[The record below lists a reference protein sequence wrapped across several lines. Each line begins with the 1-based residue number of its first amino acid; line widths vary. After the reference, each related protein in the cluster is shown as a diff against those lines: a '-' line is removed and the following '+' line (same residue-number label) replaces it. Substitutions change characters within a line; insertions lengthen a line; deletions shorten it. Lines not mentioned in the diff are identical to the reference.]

1 MQCVNKVVHYNKSII
16 MKKTAFILLLLL
28 AAGLTAAAQSER
40 TTFTGMITDK
50 AGEELP
56 FATITISYTESG
68 EVVSYN
74 QVADNL
80 GRFRITTPLK
90 PLFTVDCSY
99 VGMTFEKIKV
109 EGRAGIVDLG
119 SLKMSTDS
127 STELSEVQVTAIRPV
142 VKMGVDRMSYDT
154 KNDPESKTVSVLEML
169 RKVPL
174 VTVDGEEKIQVKGGT
189 NFKIFVNGKPSPMF
203 DQNPQHLLKSI
214 PASSLKKI
222 DIITEPGV
230 KYSSEGVS
238 AIINIVMDTGNKTD
252 GLTGNVSLGA
262 GLLMPATTTSAYLAM
277 QKGKFGMMTNL
288 SFNQV
293 KRSSYSDSHIEYA
306 DRRNAYI
313 HNDTDNKFKGLFG
326 NMLLSYEFNKYN
338 LLTLNT
344 SFSPMRINNDMD
356 LLNKEYD
363 RAGKLSA
370 EHNSWQENKKTFG
383 SIETS
388 LDYQITTPREGEYLT
403 FSYRYNYQPNDARL
417 TQEQDKFLT
426 RSNSPSRMHEHT
438 LQADYIRP
446 LKNGTELDMGLKYIY
461 RGSGAEPEYNIMKDG
476 SWQPNPQF
484 EGKLS
489 ASRFSHTFDIAAA
502 YLAANYSKNGNTVR
516 AGLRAEQSRMDVEYK
531 DSHEADFDKKYFN
544 LLSELT
550 FSRAFASSQIKL
562 HYEVNM
568 ARPAIS
574 MLNPYEE
581 HTSDY
586 MIVKGNPDLRPEK
599 NNIMSLA
606 YNTYSRKLML
616 NLSLDH
622 RFTNNAIVNYLELAE
637 DGVSSCSTSGN
648 IGRQRK
654 TSMNLYLNYTATPWL
669 KIMLN
674 ASGGYVHQKV
684 KLINLRHHG
693 WNATTHGQLMFT
705 LPSDWNMSLY
715 AGQYYGGHVSP
726 QMYVKNM
733 CWNGMSV
740 SKKIKRF
747 NLSLTVNNPFSEY
760 IKSDVV
766 MTTPA
771 LRRHIKAWNQARQFS
786 FSLSYS
792 FGRMNSR
799 VKRTVK
805 TIQNTDLMQ
814 DSDKTKQGG
823 QGM

>member
-1 MQCVNKVVHYNKSII
+1 MQCINKVVHYNKSSI
-16 MKKTAFILLLLL
+16 MKKTVFLLLLLL
-28 AAGLTAAAQSER
+28 ASGLTATAQSER
-40 TTFTGMITDK
+40 TTFTGKVTDQ

-56 FATITISYTESG
+56 FATVTISYRQADEEITF
-68 EVVSYN
+68 N
-74 QVADNL
+74 QVTDNL
-80 GRFRITTPLK
+80 GRFRISTPVQPQFL
-90 PLFTVDCSY
+90 VRCSY
-99 VGMTFEKIKV
+99 VGMKFEPVKV
-109 EGRAGIVDLG
+109 EGKAGKIDLG
-119 SLKMSTDS
+119 SLRMREDESTD
-127 STELSEVQVTAIRPV
+127 LAEVQVTAIRPV
-142 VKMGVDRMSYDT
+142 VKMEVDRMSYDI
-154 KNDPESKTVSVLEML
+154 KNDPESKTLSVLDML

-174 VTVDGEEKIQVKGGT
+174 VTVDGEDKIQVKGGT
-189 NFKIFVNGKPSPMF
+189 NYKIFVNGKPSPMF
-203 DQNPQHLLKSI
+203 DQNPQYLLKSI

-252 GLTGNVSLGA
+252 GLTGNVTLGA
-262 GLLMPATTTSAYLAM
+262 GLLRPAATTSGYLAM
-277 QKGKFGMMTNL
+277 QKGKFGMMTNITYTH
-288 SFNQV
+288 SKNDG
-293 KRSSYSDSHIEYA
+293 YSDSYINFTGGKNAHIHS
-306 DRRNAYI
+306 DI
-313 HNDTDNKFKGLFG
+313 DNKYTGLFG

-344 SFSPMRINNDMD
+344 SFSPMKINNDMD

-370 EHNSWQENKKTFG
+370 EHNSRQENKKTFG
-383 SIETS
+383 SISTS
-388 LDYQITTPREGEYLT
+388 LDYQISTPREGEYLT
-403 FSYRYNYQPNDARL
+403 FSYRYNYLPNDARL

-446 LKNGTELDMGLKYIY
+446 LKNGTNLDMGLKYIY
-461 RGSGAEPEYNIMKDG
+461 RGSGAEPEYKIMKDG

-484 EGKLS
+484 DGKLS

-516 AGLRAEQSRMDVEYK
+516 AGLRAEQSKMDVEYK
-531 DSHEADFDKKYFN
+531 DKHEADFDKKYFN

-550 FSRAFASSQIKL
+550 FSRSFASSQIKL

-599 NNIMSLA
+599 NNSMSLA

-622 RFTNNAIVNYLELAE
+622 RFTNNAIVNYLELAD

-648 IGRQRK
+648 IGRLRE

-674 ASGGYVHQKV
+674 ASGGYVHQNV

-693 WNATTHGQLMFT
+693 WNATTHTQFFFT
-705 LPSDWNMSLY
+705 LPSDWNMTLY
-715 AGQYYGGHVSP
+715 TGQYYGGHVSP
-726 QMYVKNM
+726 QMYIKNIW
-733 CWNGMSV
+733 WNGLSV

-747 NLSLTVNNPFSEY
+747 NLSLAVNNPFSEY
-760 IKSDVV
+760 MKSDVM
-766 MTTPA
+766 MTTPGIK
-771 LRRHIKAWNQARQFS
+771 RHIKANNPGRQLT